1 MNLIFRYLQTTNEA
15 NTNANSKNSTKIINL
30 TDKLEESKN
39 NENSKCEMFG
49 GFGFLIQGI
58 LGAAAFSVLIL
69 KRYIEKPRRPWKIWF
84 YDVAKQIISS
94 VVLHLFNLIISAIL
108 SSDEQ
113 DADACVWYFVTVFLD
128 CTLGAF
134 LSYIFIWLTD
144 GIANSSDWTF
154 LKTGLYYEE
163 IKIGNKKNYQLIWKK
178 YLSQLGVWL
187 TITLIVKII
196 LLIMLKICKLFL
208 VNLGTFFLSPFTN
221 AKIRLVMV
229 MIIFPVILNALY
241 FWVVDNIL
249 KLKESDKGEIN
260 LNEEKKQNKMNIE
273 LNQLKEKS
281 INRNSSSSTD
291 IKNANEEKLDVE

>member
-1 MNLIFRYLQTTNEA
+1 MNFIFRYLDITNEV
-15 NTNANSKNSTKIINL
+15 NSNSKNSTKIINL
-30 TDKLEESKN
+30 TDKLEEKK
-39 NENSKCEMFG
+39 NENAKCEMFG
-49 GFGFLIQGI
+49 SFGFLIQGI
-58 LGAAAFSVLIL
+58 LGAAAFSILIL

-94 VVLHLFNLIISAIL
+94 VALHLFNLIISAIL

-134 LSYIFIWLTD
+134 LSYIFMWLTD

-163 IKIGNKKNYQLIWKK
+163 YKIGNKKNYKLIWKK

-187 TITLIVKII
+187 SITLIVKII

-208 VNLGTFFLSPFTN
+208 VNLGTFFLSPFSN
-221 AKIRLVMV
+221 AKVRLVMV

-249 KLKESDKGEIN
+249 KLKESDKSEVG
-260 LNEEKKQNKMNIE
+260 LNEGKKENNVNIE
-273 LNQLKEKS
+273 LNQLKNKNDKS
-281 INRNSSSSTD
+281 VSSSTNIQNID
-291 IKNANEEKLDVE
+291 NQNEVKLDED